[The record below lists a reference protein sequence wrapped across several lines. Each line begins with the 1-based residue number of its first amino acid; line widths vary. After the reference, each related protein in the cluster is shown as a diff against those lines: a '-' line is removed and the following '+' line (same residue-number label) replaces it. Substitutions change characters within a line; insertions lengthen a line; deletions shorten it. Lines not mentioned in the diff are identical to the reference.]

1 MTYIQLES
9 LSLHTFDKSNRQ
21 QLEFIKQLCHDE
33 TIKKRFQGITIG
45 LLNNPKNEFFNHG
58 FLVANNNIYIG
69 YIGIGNYDV
78 ENKRVYLKSA
88 IDKNKRGNSYGK
100 TLLNEITEYI
110 FKNYPIE
117 TINLKIAND
126 NIVSIKTALSC
137 GYQLLETEFYYKTNP
152 YIANKKLCLTKI

>member
-9 LSLHTFDKSNRQ
+9 LSLHTFDKSNKQ

-58 FLVANNNIYIG
+58 FLVSDNNIYIG
-69 YIGIGNYDV
+69 YIGIGNYDA

-88 IDKNKRGNSYGK
+88 IDKNR
-100 TLLNEITEYI
+100 
-110 FKNYPIE
+110 
-117 TINLKIAND
+117 
-126 NIVSIKTALSC
+126 
-137 GYQLLETEFYYKTNP
+137 
-152 YIANKKLCLTKI
+152 